1 MRILIIGGTRFV
13 GPRVVGRLADA
24 GHEVTIFH
32 RGETETELSPDVRHI
47 HGDRRDLLAFE
58 DEFRQ
63 LAPQVVLDMIA
74 YTEQDAASLLQA
86 FKGLA
91 ERTVV
96 LSSADVYRAYGCL
109 LGLQSGAP
117 DSTPLSEDAPL
128 RDALYPYR
136 AKAAGTD
143 DPVYSYEKILV
154 ERVVMSDAR
163 LPCTILRLPAVYGA
177 GDFQHRLSEY
187 LKRMDDGR
195 PFIMLE
201 EARAAW
207 RWTRG
212 YIDNVADA
220 IALSVT
226 DERATA
232 RIYNVG
238 ERDALTEAEWVRAV
252 GRAAGWEGEV
262 ISVPGD
268 MLPGGMAAGYNLEH
282 HLAVDTSRIREE
294 LGYGE
299 RVARDEAL
307 KRAVEW
313 ERAHPP
319 EKIDP
324 QQFDYAAEDAVLE
337 RLQKNRSEALRG

>member
-13 GPRVVGRLADA
+13 GPCVVRRLVGAG

-47 HGDRRDLLAFE
+47 HGDHRDLLAFE
-58 DEFRQ
+58 AEFKQ

-74 YTEQDAASLLQA
+74 YTEQDAANLLHV

-96 LSSADVYRAYGCL
+96 LSSADVYRAYGRL
-109 LGLQSGAP
+109 LGLQSGPP
-117 DSTPLSEDAPL
+117 DSIPLSEDAPL

-154 ERVVMSDAR
+154 ESVVMSDAH
-163 LPCTILRLPAVYGA
+163 LPCTILRLPAVYGE

-220 IALSVT
+220 IALAVT
-226 DERATA
+226 DERATG

-238 ERDALTEAEWVRAV
+238 ERDTLTETEWVRAV
-252 GRAAGWEGEV
+252 GRAAGWKGEV
-262 ISVPGD
+262 IAVPGD
-268 MLPGGMAAGYNLEH
+268 MLPGGMAAGFNFEH
-282 HLAVDTSRIREE
+282 HLAVDTSRMREE
-294 LGYGE
+294 LGYSE
-299 RVARDEAL
+299 QVSRDEAL
-307 KRAVEW
+307 KRAVGW
-313 ERAHPP
+313 ERTHPP

-337 RLQKNRSEALRG
+337 RIQKRL